1 MKQRMF
7 FIVLVVLLAISC
19 STGTANLRIQKAAE
33 INHKK
38 LGTVAFVVND
48 PTGEETFTRLKECIP
63 EPVEETVAEG
73 GVSNEDGSASAGF
86 SLSISSNK
94 PRIKKS
100 AIDPQ
105 ELAEIKN
112 LISASVQSIP
122 GRVPE
127 IQVVP
132 EDQADTVIEL
142 ITTVKKEKSW
152 KTRKTND
159 PAFGMCYSQGED
171 NPRVDLTIDMIMN
184 VNKKGETVQ
193 QVTRKAGSEGTL
205 PYNTDCYFSL
215 KPGETRE
222 PEIISECQTRTKR
235 AGQEGYL
242 KASVNFDEWFATI
255 KNIAFKQIPSAIVSP
270 FLILEENVPVIF
282 YKIKKPEGVKEANG
296 HLSNGNW
303 SEAKEIYENLIS
315 SLSSTPDLNPEDEA
329 KFYHNYAITLMAEGD
344 FEKAM
349 EWLVKAKGLVD
360 TDRHDRAIETLKY
373 LIENEKK
380 LNEQK

>member
-7 FIVLVVLLAISC
+7 FIVMVAFVAISC

-48 PTGEETFTRLKECIP
+48 PTGEEKFIRAKGCLDGFVLSDAQTS
-63 EPVEETVAEG
+63 
-73 GVSNEDGSASAGF
+73 VSQVDQS
-86 SLSISSNK
+86 
-94 PRIKKS
+94 
-100 AIDPQ
+100 
-105 ELAEIKN
+105 ELNDAKN
-112 LISASVQSIP
+112 IINSVVQSIP
-122 GRVPE
+122 NSVPS
-127 IQVVP
+127 IQIVSQ
-132 EDQADTVIEL
+132 EEAE
-142 ITTVKKEKSW
+142 TTISIYTKLKKEIEW
-152 KTRKTND
+152 RTYKTNN
-159 PAFGMCYSQGED
+159 AELLYFGACNSGDYPVARLSIEVLMDVQKNGQSVQK
-171 NPRVDLTIDMIMN
+171 
-184 VNKKGETVQ
+184 VNKSADGYKNMEYGQ
-193 QVTRKAGSEGTL
+193 
-205 PYNTDCYFSL
+205 DCYFNL
-215 KPGETRE
+215 EPGQVEE
-222 PEIISECQTRTKR
+222 PNIIPVCQTRQQMSGG
-235 AGQEGYL
+235 AGYR
-242 KASVNFDEWFATI
+242 KVSINFDSWFNSLKQSIYPKILPAI
-255 KNIAFKQIPSAIVSP
+255 GGAFMIM
-270 FLILEENVPVIF
+270 EENVPVTF